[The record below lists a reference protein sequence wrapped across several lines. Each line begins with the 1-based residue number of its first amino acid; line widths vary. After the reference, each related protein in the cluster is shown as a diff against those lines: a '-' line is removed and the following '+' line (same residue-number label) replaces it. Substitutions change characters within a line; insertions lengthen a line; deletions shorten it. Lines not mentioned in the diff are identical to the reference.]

1 MRRPGIS
8 GAAGG
13 AGLLAVAALVFF
25 LVTSPANHTEAE
37 DAYFYARAVEQA
49 PWASLPH
56 PHHALY
62 LPLMRGLYRAANG
75 LGLVE
80 RSFPVLA
87 LFSALCAAAAV
98 GLFALLAERRL
109 GLSRPI
115 AWLAAGSLAAS
126 YGFWRYAV
134 EAELYAPAIL
144 VSLWALY
151 AASNPKLTPARAGM
165 AGLLSGLAALVH
177 IMNALVT
184 LVAVPVLLVQR
195 RQWRSLVLHTA
206 VAAAVFC
213 LAFAAIGWGPRDLAQ
228 GGDGGTTS
236 SLLAPVQGMF
246 AFGQNLVS
254 ANFLFAFEGFRE
266 WAGRAYR
273 GRMLEEEFFMGR
285 HVPTATRLLTPVA
298 LSALVFVVFLG
309 VRCRMRRATAGPPS
323 SVDARMVAAA
333 GAWWL
338 SYAIILLRFEP
349 GNPELWIMALPPFWL
364 VMAGWVFAPVAARG
378 GRDFLAAGLVALVAT
393 NWLGGML
400 PLRHPEG
407 DYNVCKA
414 KGALSVAQPEDVI
427 LTAGGPVF
435 LRYLRYHAPARVES
449 LTEWPLDQLEECYQA
464 AMTGPGQMYV
474 LGDVLGPPV
483 VYMQSHPVRMRKLAT
498 VAQWVARD
506 FELAWSDEFGGGY
519 RRRAGAFDPRGADG
533 YAVPDE
539 QRDHP

>member
-1 MRRPGIS
+1 MKWRGVI

-13 AGLLAVAALVFF
+13 AGLLAIVALVFF
-25 LVTSPANHTEAE
+25 LVTAPANHTEAE
-37 DAYFYARAVEQA
+37 DAYLYAQAVEQA

-80 RSFPVLA
+80 RSFPILA
-87 LFSALCAAAAV
+87 LFSAFCAAAAV

-109 GLSRPI
+109 GLPRPI

-134 EAELYAPAIL
+134 EAELYAPAML
-144 VSLWALY
+144 ASLWALY
-151 AASNPKLTPARAGM
+151 IASNPKLTPARAGI
-165 AGLLSGLAALVH
+165 AGALSGLAALVH

-184 LVAVPVLLVQR
+184 LVAVPVLLVPR
-195 RQWRSLVLHTA
+195 RKWRGLVLHTA
-206 VAAAVFC
+206 AAAAVFC
-213 LAFAAIGWGPRDLAQ
+213 LAFAVIGWGPRELVR
-228 GGDGGTTS
+228 GGDSGATS
-236 SLLAPVQGMF
+236 SLLAPVQGTL
-246 AFGQNLVS
+246 AFGHNLVS
-254 ANFLFAFEGFRE
+254 GNFLFAYEGFRE
-266 WAGRAYR
+266 WVGRAYR

-285 HVPTATRLLTPVA
+285 HAPTVTRLLTPVA
-298 LSALVFVVFLG
+298 LSALVLVVLLG
-309 VRCRMRRATAGPPS
+309 VRCRMRRATAGLPS
-323 SVDARMVAAA
+323 SIDARMVAAA

-338 SYAIILLRFEP
+338 GYAIVLLRFEP

-364 VMAGWVFAPVAARG
+364 VMAGWLLAPVAARR
-378 GRDFLAAGLVALVAT
+378 GRGLLAAGLAVLVAT
-393 NWLGGML
+393 NWLGGMML
-400 PLRHPEG
+400 LRHPEG

-414 KGALSVAQPEDVI
+414 KSVLSVAQPGDVI

-449 LTEWPLDQLEECYQA
+449 FTEWPIGRLEEHYCA
-464 AMTGPGQMYV
+464 AMSGPGRTYV

-483 VYMQSHPVRMRKLAT
+483 VYMQSHPIRMRKLAM
-498 VAQWVARD
+498 VAEWVARD
-506 FELAWSDEFGGGY
+506 FERAWSDEFGGGY
-519 RRRAGAFDPRGADG
+519 RLRTGVFDPRGADG